1 MFGYFRRVKNSIAG
15 MLVGFVLIPA
25 SMALHAWNEYRTVHR
40 TRGLTEAR
48 ELVQSIPDANTVSS
62 ELDQKLVHLSGLA
75 DTDEVLADGE
85 FFVRHKA
92 LHMAR
97 RAQMYQWVEKERK
110 NDENNEK
117 EYDYSYAW
125 VNVPVDSSA
134 FHQPAGH
141 ENPTMRYK
149 EKVIAANEV
158 HVGAYR
164 LNAYLHNA
172 IGGWSTIE
180 IPEEAIMENVA
191 DEEKDTH
198 LFRNNELFI
207 GYDGTPKPEQPILGD
222 MRIRFEVVEPKD
234 VSFVAQL
241 RGNSFGEFRTSNGEE
256 ILSLY
261 LGNLSAEDV
270 MIRLETEN
278 TVLAWGLRLVGLV
291 LCVVGFALCLKPL
304 SAVVSFIPFAEQLT
318 GALTFIVALLLGG
331 MISIVVV
338 GVSWIAVRPLFGILL
353 LAIAGG
359 TVFLLSRM
367 SRKQKEQ
374 IVEAQIVG

>member
-48 ELVQSIPDANTVSS
+48 ELVQSIPDANTVSPDL
-62 ELDQKLVHLSGLA
+62 EQKLVHLSGFA
-75 DTDEVLADGE
+75 DTEEVLTDDE

-97 RAQMYQWVEKERK
+97 RAQMFQWVEKERK
-110 NDENNEK
+110 NDENNKK
-117 EYDYSYAW
+117 EYEYSYAW

-134 FHQPAGH
+134 FREPAGH
-141 ENPTMRYK
+141 ENPTMRYI
-149 EKVIAANEV
+149 EKKVAAQEV

-164 LNAYLHNA
+164 LNTYLHNA
-172 IGGWSTIE
+172 IGGWSAID
-180 IPEEAIMENVA
+180 IPEKAIMENVP
-191 DEEKDTH
+191 EEEQEAY

-207 GYDGTPKPEQPILGD
+207 GSDGTPEPERPRLGD
-222 MRIRFEVVEPKD
+222 MRISFEVVEPKD
-234 VSFVAQL
+234 VSFVAQQ
-241 RGNSFGEFRTSNGEE
+241 RGDTFGEFRTSNGEE

-261 LGNLSAEDV
+261 LGTLSAEDV
-270 MIRLETEN
+270 MVKLETEN
-278 TVLAWGLRLVGLV
+278 TVLAWALRLVGLV

-331 MISIVVV
+331 MISVVV
-338 GVSWIAVRPLFGILL
+338 IGISWIAVRPLFGISL
-353 LAIAGG
+353 LAVAGIAIY
-359 TVFLLSRM
+359 LLSRM